1 MLRLVVRGLVRD
13 SCGSESFDIRRAP
26 VALALSSQRGRG
38 GMMRR
43 RGVAS
48 VLLDK
53 GERLKGETREER
65 RAVEVLELNGCS
77 SRTMT
82 SVEPHK

>member
-1 MLRLVVRGLVRD
+1 
-13 SCGSESFDIRRAP
+13 
-26 VALALSSQRGRG
+26 
-38 GMMRR
+38 MRR